1 MPGDAI
7 QRNGVAIRMTTPDDG
22 QIMIINMKMK
32 SFDERL
38 GDTAHDGAV
47 GESMGRSMMVEM
59 I

>member
-1 MPGDAI
+1 
-7 QRNGVAIRMTTPDDG
+7 MTMPDDG